1 MLLALDA
8 SPIEGFRALFDG
20 AFGSTDALIETA
32 LKATPLLFVGVG
44 ITIAFRANVINIGGE
59 GQMVAGGLLSTMTAL
74 WLPDLPAVIML
85 PAIILAGLLGG
96 AIWGAVPGSLKA
108 YFGVNEILSTIMLNV
123 VAVQLM
129 NYLLRQPLID
139 PAEIERG
146 TRIPQTER
154 LQEGADLPLL
164 FGSDRLHIGPL
175 LAIIGGH
182 LWPTFSCGGPRSDIG
197 FAPLDRTRTPPGTP
211 AFR

>member
-1 MLLALDA
+1 
-8 SPIEGFRALFDG
+8 
-20 AFGSTDALIETA
+20 
-32 LKATPLLFVGVG
+32 
-44 ITIAFRANVINIGGE
+44 
-59 GQMVAGGLLSTMTAL
+59 MTAL

-85 PAIILAGLLGG
+85 PAITLAGLLGG

-146 TRIPQTER
+146 TRIPQT
-154 LQEGADLPLL
+154 
-164 FGSDRLHIGPL
+164 
-175 LAIIGGH
+175 
-182 LWPTFSCGGPRSDIG
+182 
-197 FAPLDRTRTPPGTP
+197 
-211 AFR
+211 